1 MTPKAYQGNGYYGRN
16 QHYQNDGYGNGR
28 GNGSAYRPDS
38 YYENNYNNN
47 GYYPNRQRHPRTPFE
62 PMSNNNSGV
71 YPPNGNPQ
79 SYETVTTASGSGSS
93 GEPLGYSTDP
103 SSENSSFDRIPA
115 ASRPEYNEGYNG
127 YPQNGQAK
135 DGNSYGGYPS
145 QLNQQYGPGAGSQG
159 YQSNGYQPQ
168 KRPSPPPKTEN
179 IPPRAPIKLG
189 KSAGGP
195 TPQFTPQPVPEKRK
209 GWFSKRFS
217 RA

>member
-1 MTPKAYQGNGYYGRN
+1 MA
-16 QHYQNDGYGNGR
+16 
-28 GNGSAYRPDS
+28 SRPDS

-47 GYYPNRQRHPRTPFE
+47 GYFPNRQRHPRTPFE

-93 GEPLGYSTDP
+93 GEALGYSTDP

-115 ASRPEYNEGYNG
+115 ASRQEYNEGYNG
-127 YPQNGQAK
+127 YLQPLSNVQTK
-135 DGNSYGGYPS
+135 DGYAHGGHPS
-145 QLNQQYGPGAGSQG
+145 QLSQQYGAGGASQG
-159 YQSNGYQPQ
+159 YQSNGYLPQ
-168 KRPSPPPKTEN
+168 KKSSPPPNTEN
-179 IPPRAPIKLG
+179 VPPRVPIKLG

-195 TPQFTPQPVPEKRK
+195 AQNSTPEPVQEKEKRK